1 MKSLIP
7 NQWAVPK
14 RFRERVGE
22 SAGRQRQM
30 TGDGHLLL
38 VLHEVP
44 KPGVAERAARL
55 FWRDQAGAWKAAG
68 QGNGAGPLRMHVGE
82 FEAAVDALE
91 DRLREAENATD
102 YFEVLKAATPLE
114 RTSRNLL
121 RTLQEARE
129 AVDDRELIN
138 LRDRAGEVERAAELL
153 ASEARDGLDFTSAQQ
168 AEAQAKVSIQ
178 LARDGHKLNTIAAV
192 FLPIT
197 ALASIF
203 SMTLRSG
210 LENWYS
216 PWLFWVI
223 VAAGVALGFTMKARI
238 EPEAP
243 AAPPEPEPA
252 RRRVT
257 ARGSAVPAAFAL
269 PSEP

>member
-1 MKSLIP
+1 MKTLIP
-7 NQWAVPK
+7 SQWTVPK

-30 TGDGHLLL
+30 TEEGHLLL
-38 VLHEVP
+38 VLHGLP
-44 KPGVAERAARL
+44 QPGNPERAARL
-55 FWRDQAGAWKAAG
+55 FWRDKAGAWKSAG
-68 QGNGAGPLRMHVGE
+68 QGTGVGPLRAHVTE
-82 FEAAVDALE
+82 FEEAVDRHE
-91 DRLREAENATD
+91 DRLRTASTAAD
-102 YFEVLKAATPLE
+102 YFDVLKAATPLH

-129 AVDDRELIN
+129 AIDDRELIN
-138 LRDRAGEVERAAELL
+138 LRDRAGEIERASELL
-153 ASEARDGLDFTSAQQ
+153 VAEARDGLDYTSAQQ
-168 AEAQAKVSIQ
+168 AEAQSKVSLQ

-210 LENWYS
+210 LETWFS

-223 VAAGVALGFTMKARI
+223 VGAGVALGFTMKARV
-238 EPEAP
+238 A
-243 AAPPEPEPA
+243 
-252 RRRVT
+252 
-257 ARGSAVPAAFAL
+257 
-269 PSEP
+269 PSEQPVEPVTPPVKTRRALVRVSAEA

>member
-1 MKSLIP
+1 MVKLVSTMKTLIP
-7 NQWAVPK
+7 GQWAVPK

-30 TGDGHLLL
+30 TEDEHLLL
-38 VLHEVP
+38 VLHAVP
-44 KPGVAERAARL
+44 EPGVAERAARL
-55 FWRDQAGAWKAAG
+55 FWRDKAGAWKSAG
-68 QGNGAGPLRMHVGE
+68 QGSGVGALRGHLGE
-82 FEAAVDALE
+82 FEDAVDRQE
-91 DRLREAENATD
+91 QRLRAASSATE
-102 YFEVLKAATPLE
+102 YFEVLKAATPLH

-129 AVDDRELIN
+129 AIDDRELIN

-153 ASEARDGLDFTSAQQ
+153 VSEARDGLDFTSAQQ
-168 AEAQAKVSIQ
+168 AEAQAKVSLE

-210 LENWYS
+210 LETWFS

-223 VAAGVALGFTMKARI
+223 VAAGVGLGFTMKARLK
-238 EPEAP
+238 PQSSLDS
-243 AAPPEPEPA
+243 
-252 RRRVT
+252 
-257 ARGSAVPAAFAL
+257 ARGERAT
-269 PSEP
+269 

>member
-38 VLHEVP
+38 VLHAVP
-44 KPGVAERAARL
+44 EPGVAERGARL
-55 FWRDQAGAWKAAG
+55 FWRDPAGGWKSAG
-68 QGNGAGPLRMHVGE
+68 QGSGVGALRGYLGE
-82 FEAAVDALE
+82 FEEAVDRQEL
-91 DRLREAENATD
+91 RLRAAATATE
-102 YFEVLKAATPLE
+102 YFEVLKAATPLH

-153 ASEARDGLDFTSAQQ
+153 VSEARDGLDFTSAQQ
-168 AEAQAKVSIQ
+168 AEAQAKVSLE

-210 LENWYS
+210 LETWFS
-216 PWLFWVI
+216 PWLFWLI
-223 VAAGVALGFTMKARI
+223 VAAGVALGLTMKARLK
-238 EPEAP
+238 PEK
-243 AAPPEPEPA
+243 
-252 RRRVT
+252 
-257 ARGSAVPAAFAL
+257 GSATGH
-269 PSEP
+269 SERSRGTA

>member
-1 MKSLIP
+1 MKTLIP
-7 NQWAVPK
+7 SSWAVPK

-22 SAGRQRQM
+22 RVGRQRQM
-30 TGDGHLLL
+30 GEEGHLLL

-44 KPGVAERAARL
+44 EAGDAEREGRL
-55 FWRDQAGAWKAAG
+55 FWRDPAGAWKSAG
-68 QGNGAGPLRMHVGE
+68 QGSGVGALRQHVSQFE
-82 FEAAVDALE
+82 EAAARCEEL
-91 DRLREAENATD
+91 LRGAKSAAE
-102 YFEVLKAATPLE
+102 FFQVLKTATPLH
-114 RTSRNLL
+114 RTTRNLL

-129 AVDDRELIN
+129 AIDDRELIN

-153 ASEARDGLDFTSAQQ
+153 VSEARDALEFTTAQQ
-168 AEAQAKVSIQ
+168 AEAQAKVSLE

-210 LENWYS
+210 LETWAS

-223 VAAGVALGFTMKARI
+223 VAGGVALGWRMNARL
-238 EPEAP
+238 
-243 AAPPEPEPA
+243 
-252 RRRVT
+252 RT
-257 ARGSAVPAAFAL
+257 VP
-269 PSEP
+269 

>member
-22 SAGRQRQM
+22 SVGRQRQM

-44 KPGVAERAARL
+44 KPGVPERAARL
-55 FWRDQAGAWKAAG
+55 FWRDKAGAWKSAG

-82 FEAAVDALE
+82 FEEAVDRQE
-91 DRLREAENATD
+91 ERLRRAKTAMD
-102 YFEVLKAATPLE
+102 YFEVLKAATPLH
-114 RTSRNLL
+114 RTCRNLL

-129 AVDDRELIN
+129 AIDDRELIN
-138 LRDRAGEVERAAELL
+138 LRDRAGEVERASELL

-168 AEAQAKVSIQ
+168 AEAQAKVSIE
-178 LARDGHKLNTIAAV
+178 LARDSHKLNTIAAV

-203 SMTLRSG
+203 SMTLQSG
-210 LENWYS
+210 LETWHS
-216 PWLFWVI
+216 PWLFWFI
-223 VAAGVALGFTMKARI
+223 VAAGVALGLTMKARV
-238 EPEAP
+238 EPDQKTEVLKD
-243 AAPPEPEPA
+243 EPVEDEVA
-252 RRRVT
+252 
-257 ARGSAVPAAFAL
+257 GL
-269 PSEP
+269 PVEQ

>member
-30 TGDGHLLL
+30 TFEGQLLL

-44 KPGVAERAARL
+44 KAGVPERAARL
-55 FWRDQAGAWKAAG
+55 FWRDQAGAWKSAG
-68 QGNGAGPLRMHVGE
+68 QGNGVGPLRMHVGE

-91 DRLREAENATD
+91 ERLREAKSATE

-121 RTLQEARE
+121 RTLQEARD
-129 AVDDRELIN
+129 AIDDRELIN

-153 ASEARDGLDFTSAQQ
+153 SSEARDGLDFTSAQQ
-168 AEAQAKVSIQ
+168 AEAQSKVSLQ

-197 ALASIF
+197 ELASIF

-210 LENWYS
+210 LETWGS
-216 PWLFWVI
+216 PGLFWVI
-223 VAAGVALGFTMKARI
+223 VAAGVALGLTMRARI
-238 EPEAP
+238 APGAPE
-243 AAPPEPEPA
+243 
-252 RRRVT
+252 
-257 ARGSAVPAAFAL
+257 VP
-269 PSEP
+269 S